1 MGLCERD
8 KFGLGLEGT
17 KSGRWRVVWSVA
29 KTSELGPL
37 ILKTLALKV
46 FISLAMIDSC
56 SLQQKRYF
64 SRIRQGVLGYG
75 EFHNLGGKIAY

>member
-37 ILKTLALKV
+37 ILKTLALTFRLPRVSAVLNAFWEVKSSYWALV
-46 FISLAMIDSC
+46 ETNASL
-56 SLQQKRYF
+56 
-64 SRIRQGVLGYG
+64 
-75 EFHNLGGKIAY
+75 